1 MTRTTAPARVFSGV
15 QPTGDLHLGT
25 YTGALTQWVA
35 NQGERDNIFCV
46 VDLHALTVPE
56 AIDPVTLRDQVRSVA
71 ALFFAAG
78 IDPERSTVF
87 VQSHVREHAEVTWLL
102 NCVTP
107 LGWLYRMTQFKS
119 KSEGRDSVGTGLLD
133 YPVLQAVDILLYD
146 TDVVPVGEDQ
156 VQHIEL
162 TRDIAARF
170 NGLFG
175 EVFKLPKAE
184 IPKAGARIMGLDDP
198 LVKMSKSISVTTP
211 GHAIN
216 LLDDPKTVRRTI
228 MAAVTDS
235 ERELRFEHASPGVR
249 NLLTIYQVLS
259 GKSMANIEA
268 ELEGGGYGTLKKALV
283 EVVVGTLEPLQARYA
298 ELMGDKAELD
308 AILAAGA
315 DKARAVA
322 SVTAHRAR
330 AAMGVGA

>member
-1 MTRTTAPARVFSGV
+1 MTRPTAPVRVFSGV

-35 NQGERDNIFCV
+35 NQEERDNIFCV

-71 ALFFAAG
+71 ALFIAAG
-78 IDPERSTVF
+78 IDPQRSTVF

-216 LLDDPKTVRRTI
+216 LLDDPKTVKKSI
-228 MAAVTDS
+228 MSAVTDS
-235 ERELRFEHASPGVR
+235 ERELRFEHASPGVK

-283 EVVVGTLEPLQARYA
+283 EVVVGTLEPLQAKHA
-298 ELMGDKAELD
+298 ELMDDRAELD

-315 DKARAVA
+315 AKAREIA
-322 SVTAHRAR
+322 SATAERAR
-330 AAMGVGA
+330 VAMGVGA

>member
-1 MTRTTAPARVFSGV
+1 MTRHTAPVRVFSGV

-25 YTGALTQWVA
+25 YTGALRQWVA
-35 NQGERDNIFCV
+35 NQDERDNIFCV

-56 AIDPVTLRDQVRSVA
+56 AIDPGRLRDQVRSVA
-71 ALFFAAG
+71 ALFIAAG

-87 VQSHVREHAEVTWLL
+87 VQSHVREHAEITWLL

-170 NGLFG
+170 NSLFG

-184 IPKAGARIMGLDDP
+184 IPAAGARIMGLDDP
-198 LVKMSKSISVTTP
+198 LVKMSKSIGVTTP

-216 LLDDPKTVRRTI
+216 LLDDPKTVRKSI

-235 ERELRFEHASPGVR
+235 ERELRFEHASPSVK

-259 GKSMANIEA
+259 GKSMAIIEA
-268 ELEGGGYGTLKKALV
+268 ELDGGGYGTLKKALV
-283 EVVVGTLEPLQARYA
+283 EAVVGTLEPLQARHA
-298 ELMGDKAELD
+298 ELMNDKAELD

-315 DKARAVA
+315 DKARAIA
-322 SVTAHRAR
+322 SVTARRAM

>member
-1 MTRTTAPARVFSGV
+1 
-15 QPTGDLHLGT
+15 
-25 YTGALTQWVA
+25 VA
-35 NQGERDNIFCV
+35 NQYERDNIFCV

-56 AIDPVTLRDQVRSVA
+56 SIDPGRLRDQVRSVA
-71 ALFFAAG
+71 ALFLAAG
-78 IDPERSTVF
+78 IDPQRSTVF
-87 VQSHVREHAEVTWLL
+87 VQSHVREHAEITWLL

-119 KSEGRDSVGTGLLD
+119 KSEGRDSVGTGLLG

-175 EVFKLPKAE
+175 EVFKLPRAE
-184 IPKAGARIMGLDDP
+184 IPRAGARIMGLDDP
-198 LVKMSKSISVTTP
+198 LVKMSKSVGVTTP

-216 LLDDPKTVRRTI
+216 LLDDPKTVKKSI

-235 ERELRFEHASPGVR
+235 ARELRFEHASPGVK

-259 GKSMANIEA
+259 GKSMASIEN
-268 ELEGGGYGTLKKALV
+268 ELAGGGYGTLKKALV
-283 EVVVGTLEPLQARYA
+283 EVVVGTLVPLQARHA
-298 ELMGDKAELD
+298 ELMNDKAQLD

-315 DKARAVA
+315 DKAREIA
-322 SVTAHRAR
+322 SVTARRAL

>member
-1 MTRTTAPARVFSGV
+1 MTRSTPPARVLSGV

-25 YTGALTQWVA
+25 YTGALRQWVA
-35 NQGERDNIFCV
+35 NQNDRDNVFCV

-56 AIDPVTLRDQVRSVA
+56 VIDPVRLREQVRSVA
-71 ALFFAAG
+71 ALFIAAG
-78 IDPERSTVF
+78 IDPERSIVF
-87 VQSHVREHAEVTWLL
+87 VQSHVREHAELTWLL

-119 KSEGRDSVGTGLLD
+119 KSEGRDSVGTGLLV
-133 YPVLQAVDILLYD
+133 YPVLQAADILLYQPD
-146 TDVVPVGEDQ
+146 FVPVGEDQ

-162 TRDIAARF
+162 TRDVAARF
-170 NGLFG
+170 NNLFG
-175 EVFKLPKAE
+175 EVFKLPKAV
-184 IPKAGARIMGLDDP
+184 IPKEGARIMGLDDAS
-198 LVKMSKSISVTTP
+198 VKMSKSIAATTP

-216 LLDDPKTVRRTI
+216 LLDDPKTVKKTI

-235 ERELRFEHASPGVR
+235 ERELRFEHASAGVK

-259 GKSMANIEA
+259 GKSMESIES

-283 EVVVGTLEPLQARYA
+283 EVVVGTLEPLQARHT
-298 ELMGDKAELD
+298 ELMKDAAELD
-308 AILAAGA
+308 AILAVGA
-315 DKARAVA
+315 DKARAIA
-322 SVTAHRAR
+322 SVTAQRAM

>member
-1 MTRTTAPARVFSGV
+1 
-15 QPTGDLHLGT
+15 
-25 YTGALTQWVA
+25 
-35 NQGERDNIFCV
+35 
-46 VDLHALTVPE
+46 
-56 AIDPVTLRDQVRSVA
+56 
-71 ALFFAAG
+71 
-78 IDPERSTVF
+78 STVF

-198 LVKMSKSISVTTP
+198 LVKMSRSISVTTP
-211 GHAIN
+211 GRAIN
-216 LLDDPKTVRRTI
+216 LLDDPTTVKKSR
-228 MAAVTDS
+228 MAGVTDS
-235 ERELRFEHASPGVR
+235 ERERRFEHAPPGV
-249 NLLTIYQVLS
+249 NSLLTIYQVLS
-259 GKSMANIEA
+259 GKTKASIAA
-268 ELEGGGYGTLKKALV
+268 ELEGGGYRPLKQTLV
-283 EVVVGTLEPLQARYA
+283 EVIVGTLEPMHSKHA
-298 ELMGDKAELD
+298 ELMDD
-308 AILAAGA
+308 
-315 DKARAVA
+315 RA
-322 SVTAHRAR
+322 
-330 AAMGVGA
+330 